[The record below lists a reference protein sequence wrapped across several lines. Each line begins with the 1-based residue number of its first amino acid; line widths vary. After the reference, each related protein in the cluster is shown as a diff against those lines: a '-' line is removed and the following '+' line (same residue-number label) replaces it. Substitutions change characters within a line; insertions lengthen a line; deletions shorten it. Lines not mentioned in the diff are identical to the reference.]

1 MKAADD
7 QSEGHIQRTSP
18 LLSVKETAAYLHMSV
33 SWVYQTLRKF
43 CPGRK
48 FGTRKLIFLKED
60 LDRFIEERVDLW
72 SDLRVNRSLVAI
84 EAEHG
89 KTVSHKKQ

>member
-1 MKAADD
+1 MNPNGVHP
-7 QSEGHIQRTSP
+7 SSP
-18 LLSVKETAAYLHMSV
+18 LSVKETAAYLQMSE

-48 FGTRKLIFLKED
+48 FGWKVKFLKED
-60 LDRFIEERVDLW
+60 LDRFIEERADLW

-89 KTVSHKKQ
+89 KAVQNNKR

>member
-1 MKAADD
+1 MNPNGIHP
-7 QSEGHIQRTSP
+7 SFP
-18 LLSVKETAAYLHMSV
+18 LSVKETASYLQMSE

-48 FGTRKLIFLKED
+48 FGRKVKFLKED
-60 LDRFIEERVDLW
+60 LDRFIEEKADLW

-89 KTVSHKKQ
+89 KTVPHKK